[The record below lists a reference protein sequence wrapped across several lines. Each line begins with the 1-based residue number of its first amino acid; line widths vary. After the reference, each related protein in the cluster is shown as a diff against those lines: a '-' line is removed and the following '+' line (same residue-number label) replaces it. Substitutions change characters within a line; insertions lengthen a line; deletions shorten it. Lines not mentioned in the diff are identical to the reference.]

1 MKWPNS
7 RLNTMPSTTH
17 DFTPFIP
24 GEDALKK
31 SGLPDLAVSLVTA
44 DAKLGGYLSEVTKD
58 TIRKHMAV
66 INSYFSNLIEGNRTH
81 PHEIRAAQRGEYS
94 DDPAKRDLQK
104 ESVAHIHV
112 QKWIREQS
120 LDQDQVYSPEFI
132 KAIHAEFYNQ
142 LPEHMWEIKDTH
154 GKVKAILKPGEWR
167 SEGVKIGTHI
177 PPDDK
182 DLESLMSQFC
192 NIYHPKHYSG
202 DKKLIAVMCAHHR
215 FAWIHP
221 FLDGNGR
228 VARLFTDA
236 ALSQLGLNAIGVWC
250 LSRGLARSSE
260 NYKTLLARADS
271 IRQGNQDGRGLLS
284 ETHLLAFGEYMLK
297 TAIDQIE
304 YINGLLSLDKM
315 QKRIA
320 SYIQAR
326 NDDRVPGISGGINSV
341 ASLIL
346 YHAFINGELERSMA
360 YDLCSMPERS
370 ARRLIMQLKSEGL
383 LTETSSRSP
392 LRWEIPEHAEPWY
405 FPDLV
410 PGAT

>member
-1 MKWPNS
+1 
-7 RLNTMPSTTH
+7 
-17 DFTPFIP
+17 
-24 GEDALKK
+24 
-31 SGLPDLAVSLVTA
+31 
-44 DAKLGGYLSEVTKD
+44 
-58 TIRKHMAV
+58 
-66 INSYFSNLIEGNRTH
+66 
-81 PHEIRAAQRGEYS
+81 
-94 DDPAKRDLQK
+94 
-104 ESVAHIHV
+104 
-112 QKWIREQS
+112 
-120 LDQDQVYSPEFI
+120 
-132 KAIHAEFYNQ
+132 
-142 LPEHMWEIKDTH
+142 
-154 GKVKAILKPGEWR
+154 
-167 SEGVKIGTHI
+167 
-177 PPDDK
+177 
-182 DLESLMSQFC
+182 MSQFC
-192 NIYHPKHYSG
+192 DIYHPKHYSG

-271 IRQGNQDGRGLLS
+271 IRLGNQDGRGLLS
-284 ETHLLAFGEYMLK
+284 ETHLLEFGEYMLK

-304 YINGLLSLDKM
+304 YIYGLLSLEKM
-315 QKRIA
+315 KKRIT

-346 YHAFINGELERSMA
+346 YHAFITGELERSMA
-360 YDLCSMPERS
+360 YDLCSMPDRS
-370 ARRLIMQLKSEGL
+370 ARRLIMQLEDEGL
-383 LTETSSRSP
+383 LTEPSSRSP
-392 LRWEIPEHAEPWY
+392 LRWQIPEHAEPWY